1 MIKSRN
7 LLEYKPFLMNDADDS
22 RARRA
27 DNNLKVFNYRWRYVL
42 LFLTVTTGVA
52 TLWEKC
58 GLSAER
64 STTRIAVTP
73 TDSLSQPANNIHKK
87 ENTLV
92 AHKHHS
98 SFGAAKPAGQNG
110 QTRQEGENSST
121 EDKVT
126 PSGESPVPTIPKP
139 APLAAPLER
148 AEADDIEFR
157 LMRAE
162 GSIRAQTI
170 KMTVVLIT
178 TAADW
183 SIRETIQS
191 IIDDQGN
198 EYPLKSFTN
207 GASVYDNKIIL
218 NTGVPIRCTFTFGG
232 VLPAV
237 GMIKLFKFPY
247 WGKGIQE
254 IYVEFRDIPV
264 QWK

>member
-1 MIKSRN
+1 M
-7 LLEYKPFLMNDADDS
+7 YDADES

-27 DNNLKVFNYRWRYVL
+27 DNNLKVFNYKWRYVL
-42 LFLTVTTGVA
+42 LFFTVATGVA
-52 TLWEKC
+52 TLREKC
-58 GLSAER
+58 GQSAER
-64 STTRIAVTP
+64 SATRIAVPP
-73 TDSLSQPANNIHKK
+73 TDSLSQPANSLHKK
-87 ENTLV
+87 ETTSV
-92 AHKHHS
+92 AHRRHS
-98 SFGAAKPAGQNG
+98 TSGVAKPAG

-121 EDKVT
+121 ENKGT
-126 PSGESPVPTIPKP
+126 PSEESVISTTPKP
-139 APLAAPLER
+139 TPLAAPLER

-162 GSIRAQTI
+162 GNIRAQTI

-183 SIRETIQS
+183 SIREHIQS

-207 GASVYDNKIIL
+207 GASPYDTKIVL

-232 VLPAV
+232 VLPTV
-237 GMIKLFKFPY
+237 GTIKLFKIPY
-247 WGKGIQE
+247 WGKAVQE
-254 IYVEFRDIPV
+254 TYVGFRDIPV